1 MSKIYI
7 EYVYGCFDEKDVAE
21 INQIYNSYHIDVKLY
36 ERRPCIVNAALDE
49 LVETVLLFITSN
61 ELQTGISIFNI
72 ASSISTAAKW
82 MWNKLKSKKLTKITS
97 DTVEEKDANIIVQV
111 DNVKILLDKSISE
124 DELAKYLRVALR
136 ESKKASQ
143 NEENRPFVVD
153 GDHNTVNVY
162 YLEEFAKKTIGA
174 EHKTIRSISHRK
186 YGRRK

>member
-1 MSKIYI
+1 MSKVYI
-7 EYVYGCFDEKDVAE
+7 EYINGCFDEKDIAE
-21 INQIYNSYHIDVKLY
+21 ISQIYSSYHVDVNHY

-49 LVETVLLFITSN
+49 LVETVLLFIASS
-61 ELQTGISIFNI
+61 ELQTGISIFNL
-72 ASSISTAAKW
+72 ASSIVSAAKW
-82 MWNKLKSKKLTKITS
+82 MWNKLKSKKLAKVTS

-124 DELAKYLRVALR
+124 EELAKYLRVALC
-136 ESKKASQ
+136 ESKRASQ
-143 NEENRPFVVD
+143 NDKNCPVVID

-162 YLEEFAKKTIGA
+162 HLEEFAKKTIGV